1 MEKFEIII
9 SIAATLLG
17 TLIPS
22 AIALWTQ
29 IKAKRNAKTEAEAE
43 KAKNAI
49 NAEIKRLVAGAE
61 VSFEAIDKLLKNQNQ
76 TAGPMKKRDVISNLK
91 TFCLENGYGWVDAEM
106 DKAIEDEV
114 AYTKVVNAKKTA

>member
-1 MEKFEIII
+1 MEKLQIMI
-9 SIAATLLG
+9 SIAATLVT

-29 IKAKRNAKTEAEAE
+29 IKAKRAAKTEAEAE

-61 VSFEAIDKLLKNQNQ
+61 VSFEAIDKLLKAQHQ
-76 TAGPMKKRDVISNLK
+76 SAGSMKKENVVANLK
-91 TFCLENGYGWVDAEM
+91 TVCLENGFGWDGEAM

-114 AYTKVVNAKKTA
+114 EYTKAVNAKK